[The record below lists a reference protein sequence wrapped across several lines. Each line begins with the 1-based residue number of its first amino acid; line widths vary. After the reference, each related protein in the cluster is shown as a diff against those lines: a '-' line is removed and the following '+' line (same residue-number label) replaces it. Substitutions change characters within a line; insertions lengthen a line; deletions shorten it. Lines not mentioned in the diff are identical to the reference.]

1 MPSKTTLKKNT
12 QGYGYKYTDLAGI
25 HSYLESVK
33 LTYFQEVDETDHIVT
48 HILDETGKE
57 LRAVRGA
64 KIIETGALSGGKV
77 NPAQDYGSSL
87 TYARRYSLLLAFGL
101 ATDDDDAESL
111 TGKTAVNRAT
121 PASSGGGNIDFAEVR
136 EKIAQAQSREDVEN
150 IYKTVPEK
158 LRQYFTKDCEK
169 RVKEIEE
176 NV

>member
-1 MPSKTTLKKNT
+1 MASKTTLKKNT

-25 HSYLESVK
+25 HTYLESIK
-33 LTYFQEVDETDHIVT
+33 HTYFQEVDETDHIVT
-48 HILDETGKE
+48 HILDETGKKVRE
-57 LRAVRGA
+57 VRGA

-121 PASSGGGNIDFAEVR
+121 PASSGGGNIDFTEVR
-136 EKIAQAQSREDVEN
+136 EKINNATSRDEVEA